1 MIDLTMMPD
10 INDGK
15 TPRQRAPRP
24 ASGSDLPPE
33 WAHRSPVESIDHLKR
48 DRFELLSAY
57 LDGEVSASD
66 RRQIEDWL
74 ASDASAQQLYAR
86 LLKLRQGLHGLRTL
100 PVPAER
106 PVEQTVSQVMKRLE
120 RKPRRTVA
128 WGGMAAAA
136 ALFAGAVTTVVAP
149 SYLSPHVNV
158 ISSQS
163 DSQLMIALDR
173 PVIDIPDI
181 ADPSVAPPKTAVP
194 VPDVVPV
201 MPPSSGQP
209 VMP

>member
-1 MIDLTMMPD
+1 MMPD
-10 INDGK
+10 MNDGK
-15 TPRQRAPRP
+15 TPRQRASRP
-24 ASGSDLPPE
+24 ASGGGLPQE
-33 WAHRSPVESIDHLKR
+33 WAHRSPVEPIDHLKR

-66 RRQIEDWL
+66 RRQIEAWL
-74 ASDASAQQLYAR
+74 ASDPSAQQLYAR

-100 PVPAER
+100 PVPAQR
-106 PVEQTVSQVMKRLE
+106 PVEQTVSQVMNRLE
-120 RKPRRTVA
+120 QKPKRRMA

-158 ISSQS
+158 IAQS

-181 ADPSVAPPKTAVP
+181 ADPGVSPSATVP
-194 VPDVVPV
+194 APDVAPV
-201 MPPSSGQP
+201 MPFNGGQP
-209 VMP
+209 ATP

>member
-1 MIDLTMMPD
+1 MMPD
-10 INDGK
+10 MNDGK
-15 TPRQRAPRP
+15 IPRQRASRP
-24 ASGSDLPPE
+24 ASGDGLPQE
-33 WAHRSPVESIDHLKR
+33 WAHRSPPEPIDHLKR

-66 RRQIEDWL
+66 RRQIEAWL
-74 ASDASAQQLYAR
+74 ASDPSAQQLYAR

-100 PVPAER
+100 PVPAQR
-106 PVEQTVSQVMKRLE
+106 PVEQTVSQVMHRLE
-120 RKPRRTVA
+120 QRPKRRMA

-158 ISSQS
+158 IAQS

-181 ADPSVAPPKTAVP
+181 AEPVAVP
-194 VPDVVPV
+194 PSTTVPAPDVVPV
-201 MPPSSGQP
+201 TPFNGGQP
-209 VMP
+209 TTP

>member
-1 MIDLTMMPD
+1 MMPD

-15 TPRQRAPRP
+15 TPRQRASRP
-24 ASGSDLPPE
+24 ASGSSLPPE
-33 WAHRSPVESIDHLKR
+33 WAHRSPVEPIDHLKR

-66 RRQIEDWL
+66 RRQVEAWL

-86 LLKLRQGLHGLRTL
+86 LLRLRQGLHGLRTL

-120 RKPRRTVA
+120 RKPRRSAMA

-149 SYLSPHVNV
+149 SDLSPHVNV
-158 ISSQS
+158 ISAQS

-181 ADPSVAPPKTAVP
+181 AEPGAVPPHTAVP

-201 MPPSSGQP
+201 TPPSGGQP
-209 VMP
+209 NTP

>member
-1 MIDLTMMPD
+1 MMPD

-15 TPRQRAPRP
+15 TPRQRASRP
-24 ASGSDLPPE
+24 ASGSGLPPE
-33 WAHRSPVESIDHLKR
+33 WAHRSPVEPIDHLKR

-66 RRQIEDWL
+66 RRQIEAWL

-120 RKPRRTVA
+120 RKPKRTVA
-128 WGGMAAAA
+128 WGGVAAAA

-158 ISSQS
+158 ISQS

-181 ADPSVAPPKTAVP
+181 ADPSAVPPRTTTVP

-201 MPPSSGQP
+201 TPSNGGQP
-209 VMP
+209 ITP

>member
-1 MIDLTMMPD
+1 
-10 INDGK
+10 
-15 TPRQRAPRP
+15 
-24 ASGSDLPPE
+24 
-33 WAHRSPVESIDHLKR
+33 
-48 DRFELLSAY
+48 
-57 LDGEVSASD
+57 
-66 RRQIEDWL
+66 
-74 ASDASAQQLYAR
+74 
-86 LLKLRQGLHGLRTL
+86 
-100 PVPAER
+100 
-106 PVEQTVSQVMKRLE
+106 
-120 RKPRRTVA
+120 
-128 WGGMAAAA
+128 MAAAA

-201 MPPSSGQP
+201 MPPSGGQP

>member
-1 MIDLTMMPD
+1 MMPD

-15 TPRQRAPRP
+15 TPRQRVSRSV
-24 ASGSDLPPE
+24 SGDGLPQA
-33 WAHRSPVESIDHLKR
+33 WVHRSPVEPIDHLKR

-66 RRQIEDWL
+66 RRQIEAWL
-74 ASDASAQQLYAR
+74 ASDVSAQQLHAR
-86 LLKLRQGLHGLRTL
+86 LLKLRQGMHGLRTL

-106 PVEQTVSQVMKRLE
+106 PVEQTVSQVMNRLE
-120 RKPRRTVA
+120 RQPKRTMA

-136 ALFAGAVTTVVAP
+136 ALFVGAVTTVVMP
-149 SYLSPHVNV
+149 TSSVHTNV
-158 ISSQS
+158 IAQS

-173 PVIDIPDI
+173 PVIDIPEVGEPGVTP
-181 ADPSVAPPKTAVP
+181 AGTSVP

-201 MPPSSGQP
+201 SPLNGTQP
-209 VMP
+209 VYP